1 MSTVANQLPEWLRRK
16 KDQIADQDASSTT
29 GGHMETE
36 PVVVWEAL
44 NLMEA
49 EIVKGRLESEGIPAI
64 IRADA
69 AGTIFGLSVGDLAR
83 ADVLVPEPLAERAL
97 AILSEVVTEPD
108 EEAAD
113 EVDNETGSDVTGN
126 LEADEGA

>member
-1 MSTVANQLPEWLRRK
+1 
-16 KDQIADQDASSTT
+16 
-29 GGHMETE
+29 METE

-69 AGTIFGLSVGDLAR
+69 AGTIFGLTVGDLAR
-83 ADVLVPEPLAERAL
+83 AEVLVPEPLADQAIAL
-97 AILSEVVTEPD
+97 LSEVVTEPEENEDTEETGDSATD
-108 EEAAD
+108 EEA
-113 EVDNETGSDVTGN
+113 
-126 LEADEGA
+126 